1 MLTETT
7 VRELYELTFGADIE
21 KDQIEYVYSD
31 LELPEAIKILD
42 SLL

>member
-21 KDQIEYVYSD
+21 KDQIEYV
-31 LELPEAIKILD
+31 
-42 SLL
+42 LLHGWFSTNRAVKNF